1 MPTQAVLAGV
11 SESIPCCVRM
21 ARELWQEFSVV
32 DSFATSSKQSLDAM
46 DFGLASSVQQQN
58 LAQAL
63 SPLAKNAT
71 KCRTAPK
78 YIAASSDFQNE

>member
-1 MPTQAVLAGV
+1 
-11 SESIPCCVRM
+11 M

-32 DSFATSSKQSLDAM
+32 DSFETGSKQSLDAM

-71 KCRTAPK
+71 
-78 YIAASSDFQNE
+78 